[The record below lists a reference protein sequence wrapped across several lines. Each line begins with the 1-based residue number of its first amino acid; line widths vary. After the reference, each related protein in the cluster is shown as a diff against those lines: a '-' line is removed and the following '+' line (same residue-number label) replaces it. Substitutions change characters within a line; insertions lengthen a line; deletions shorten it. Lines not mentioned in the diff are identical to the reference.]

1 MNTTFLFIGF
11 LACLSSAYADM
22 LGINI
27 ELSRAK
33 QGQTT
38 LTQVSIQAGSLAKY
52 DRINVSV
59 KAAADDLRNFRFD
72 KDGKFAVIHAK
83 EAIPLADLISIF
95 DAMAMNHIELLYIQ
109 IGSGPPPGMDI
120 WKHK

>member
-1 MNTTFLFIGF
+1 MKTTFLFIGF

-22 LGINI
+22 LGIDI

-33 QGQTT
+33 QGQVGVT
-38 LTQVSIQAGSLAKY
+38 LVSIQTGSLAKY
-52 DRINVSV
+52 DRINISV
-59 KAAADDLRNFRFD
+59 KAAADDLRNLRFD

-83 EAIPLADLISIF
+83 EGIPLADLISIF
-95 DAMAMNHIELLYIQ
+95 DAMATNHIEPLYIQ
-109 IGSGPPPGMDI
+109 IGSEPPPGMDI